1 MAHDNRVSRITHA
14 LAIAG
19 IVILAIIVLWGL
31 IHLVTLSGGWFSG
44 LFGGGNKNA
53 ITLSAPAQ
61 VTSGTPFTL
70 SWKHAT
76 KERGSYA
83 FIYQCKDGLVLYT
96 PVGGQFSEVKCG
108 GAYTLGTATSS
119 ATLLP
124 VLSASTSVS
133 DALTVVFISA
143 ATSTE
148 VEPQGSATVIVV
160 PQSTAQATSTR
171 PAEIPQKPN
180 PVVSGPADLA
190 VTILSNN
197 VDAYGNASIVFDIA
211 NIGQSQSGVY
221 YFQAQLPTQDSYSY
235 TSPAQSPLAAGSHV
249 VSTLNFTLAVP
260 GSAVITISG
269 GNDAN
274 GANNFA
280 TQFINAPINSYQTS
294 YQNSQPIYS
303 PGPQPYYQPTVSGG
317 QCYYNGATYVCNQPS
332 SYSNGLPYYINSGQY
347 QYVPLAP
354 ITY

>member
-1 MAHDNRVSRITHA
+1 MAAHDSRASRIIHA

-19 IVILAIIVLWGL
+19 IAILALIVLWGL
-31 IHLVTLSGGWFSG
+31 IHLVTLSGGWLSG
-44 LFGGGNKNA
+44 LFGGNKNA
-53 ITLSAPAQ
+53 ITVSAPAQ
-61 VTSGTPFTL
+61 ATSGTPFTL
-70 SWKHAT
+70 SWKHET

-83 FIYQCKDGLVLYT
+83 FLYQCKEGLALYT
-96 PVGGQFSEVKCG
+96 PVAGQFSEVKCG
-108 GAYTLGTATSS
+108 SAYTLGAATSS
-119 ATLLP
+119 AVLLP
-124 VLSASTSVS
+124 VLSASSSVS
-133 DALTVVFISA
+133 DALTVVFIPA

-148 VEPQGSATVIVV
+148 AQPQGSATIIVV
-160 PQSTAQATSTR
+160 PQSSAHATSTT
-171 PAEIPQKPN
+171 PTELPQKPN
-180 PVVSGPADLA
+180 PIVSGPADLA
-190 VTILSNN
+190 VTILSNS
-197 VDAYGNASIVFDIA
+197 VDAYGNATIVFDIA
-211 NIGQSQSGVY
+211 NVGRSQSGVY
-221 YFQAQLPTQDSYSY
+221 YFTAQLPTQDGYTY

-249 VSTLNFTLAVP
+249 VSTLNFTLAIP
-260 GSAVITISG
+260 GSAVVSLSG

-280 TQFINAPINSYQTS
+280 TQYINAPATS

-347 QYVPLAP
+347 PYVPLAP